1 MVDMLVLALTWVDVV
16 CWIVCFWWMH
26 RISSRQNATL
36 EELHQVTRRIE
47 QVARS
52 EHDLIQDV
60 HVRLLVNE
68 EILTRFDPARGT
80 LQAYLAGVAGRTTK
94 RHLQS
99 DRRSSRA

>member
-1 MVDMLVLALTWVDVV
+1 MLVLALTWVDVV

-60 HVRLLVNE
+60 HPQVNE
-68 EILTRFDPARGT
+68 IKERVETVVKAVINEEEKSKG
-80 LQAYLAGVAGRTTK
+80 
-94 RHLQS
+94 
-99 DRRSSRA
+99 